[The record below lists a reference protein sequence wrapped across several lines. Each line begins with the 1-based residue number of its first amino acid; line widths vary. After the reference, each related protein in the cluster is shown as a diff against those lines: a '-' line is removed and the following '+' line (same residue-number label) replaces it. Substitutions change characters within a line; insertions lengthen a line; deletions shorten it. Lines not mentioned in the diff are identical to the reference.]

1 MDTRTVQAGNGGPQ
15 TTTITPVPALPKP
28 TWRSINL
35 SLRKRVKVSE
45 LAEFTRELAAS
56 VGAGISLVESL
67 QGVAQEM
74 RRGPLQEQVCDVAQ
88 EIHQGSTF
96 SQALAR
102 HPKTFD
108 KLYCSMIQAG
118 ETAGALDKILA
129 RVATFMEKREA
140 IKRKIRGA
148 MAYPGVVMVVACI
161 IVIIIMTYVVPS
173 FVAMFKDLGGELPLP
188 TTILLRVSDTITRF
202 WYLIPAVPFTLVFA
216 ARLLLRSERGRYA
229 FDAAKLKF
237 PLVGGLVTKGV
248 TAHLTRTLATLLSS
262 GVEILD
268 ALKIVQGVVANAVV
282 HQAIGEVCASIRE
295 GASIAEPI
303 RVTGVFPPL
312 LARFIATGEKSGKLE
327 EMLTRVADKYEGE
340 VDTAVDSVKSII
352 DPILI
357 VGLGVVIGAIVIAL
371 FLPLVGIIKMIH

>member
-1 MDTRTVQAGNGGPQ
+1 MDTRTVLAGNIGPQ
-15 TTTITPVPALPKP
+15 TTTITSAQDLPKP
-28 TWRSINL
+28 KWRSINL

-74 RRGPLQEQVCDVAQ
+74 RSGLLQEQVRDVAQ

-161 IVIIIMTYVVPS
+161 IVISIMTYVVPS
-173 FVAMFKDLGGELPLP
+173 FVAMFKDMGSELPLP
-188 TTILLRVSDTITRF
+188 TKILLGVSDTIKRF

-216 ARLLLRSERGRYA
+216 IRLVLRSERGRYA

-282 HQAIGEVCASIRE
+282 RQALGEVCASIRE

-371 FLPLVGIIKMIH
+371 FLPLVEIIKTIH